1 MIQLLVRRDM
11 SHPEFWLGAEVSS
24 KSAVSVGWAATMS
37 VAALVSV
44 SELPASSVKL
54 TLACTRCPRWCN

>member
-24 KSAVSVGWAATMS
+24 PVVRRVKTCPVYSVVETSSG
-37 VAALVSV
+37 
-44 SELPASSVKL
+44 ASG
-54 TLACTRCPRWCN
+54 